1 MKKLK
6 DDTWKSHDRDPKKR
20 EAYVDTGDRYYY
32 QRSKCNDKESD
43 DSVQGQEDGT
53 IKGR

>member
-1 MKKLK
+1 MTHENLMIEIL
-6 DDTWKSHDRDPKKR
+6 KR
-20 EAYVDTGDRYYY
+20 EKDVDTGDMHY